1 MKIHQIS
8 FVLGLLFL
16 FSCSPEEDFY
26 PNGLPLGTWQLLVDP
41 GTPEVEPNRILSR
54 SFISGLEMRKN
65 FSGNLIMTTDVYEG
79 PNDEGS
85 PQKFISIQQDDFPMT
100 WKISGDKLQ
109 ITTLDKDYFWE
120 WNYSMDGE
128 RLTYLGLDFIRII
141 THK

>member
-26 PNGLPLGTWQLLVDP
+26 PNGLPLGTWQRLVDP
-41 GTPEVEPNRILSR
+41 GTPEVELNRILSR

-109 ITTLDKDYFWE
+109 ITTLDKEYFWE